1 MCQLRP
7 QTDWRVILKHSKYER
22 RENSRLFLL
31 LKIVSL
37 RFQYIENMIKR
48 ALILFVAAMLAAFT
62 ADAQYRLL
70 YESFTIGGN
79 GDTSRTAVAVSRDNC
94 LQINSA
100 DPAEENPIP
109 GIAQHITYI
118 DYNRDTA
125 FYQLYYS
132 NKEQYYCGFSIK
144 SGNEYTLEKTE
155 KVNGYNCKKYTTSLF
170 SNKMEIWATED
181 LKFRATPSSSF
192 ADLPGVVVQ
201 ITRNGN
207 TTTRLA
213 SVSKFKDVAP
223 IPPANLGQYTDRRS
237 IGNLEKEKLVIT
249 IPVFQDAQICFN
261 PKLEKS
267 KTVPFDTVLPYSNGT
282 IILKRMNLKQLPA
295 HYQIFAELTEQ
306 SNGDA
311 YDRTGSIFVIPAS
324 KINFL
329 NALIDSVGVLP
340 TFTDKNGEEYQG
352 IKLEKDYT
360 PLVELVRFF
369 TPFGVKHFNQY
380 RSLPD
385 KEWEDAAYYK
395 QDVSDLREYLQ
406 GDVYIGAFIGNYDGG
421 GHKITLDLKAYP
433 ESYEWTSDEDKLWTL
448 PLFNTCNVM
457 EMSGQNYGK
466 FFETDSLT
474 VTFTVPEGLTSLRLR
489 YISTGHG
496 GWDNGDEFVPKENV
510 ILIDG
515 QPRFRHTPWRSDC
528 GTFRTYNP
536 ASGNFWNGMSSS
548 DYSRSGWCPG
558 TATQP
563 VYFDLTGLTPGEHT
577 ITIAIPQ
584 GQREGTYFSAWNV
597 SGVLIGRK

>member
-1 MCQLRP
+1 
-7 QTDWRVILKHSKYER
+7 
-22 RENSRLFLL
+22 
-31 LKIVSL
+31 
-37 RFQYIENMIKR
+37 MIKR
-48 ALILFVAAMLAAFT
+48 TIFLTVAVIMAVFT
-62 ADAQYRLL
+62 ASAQYQLI
-70 YESFTIGGN
+70 YETFSDGS
-79 GDTSRTAVAVSRDNC
+79 GDTSRTLVTVAGEQLR
-94 LQINSA
+94 IASA
-100 DPAEENPIP
+100 DPEEPNPIP
-109 GIAQHITYI
+109 GIAKHITYI
-118 DYNRDTA
+118 DFAHDTA
-125 FYQLYYS
+125 FHQLYYTE
-132 NKEQYYCGFSIK
+132 KEQYFTGISLHTGHDYEF
-144 SGNEYTLEKTE
+144 EKTE
-155 KVNGYNCKKYTTSLF
+155 IVDGYRCKKYTTSLF
-170 SNKMEIWATED
+170 SNRMEIWMTED
-181 LKFRATPSSSF
+181 LKYHATPTTTF
-192 ADLPGVVVQ
+192 ADLPGVLVQ
-201 ITRNGN
+201 YTRNGN

-213 SVSKFKDVAP
+213 SEKIEKNMLHKQEPQPLVP
-223 IPPANLGQYTDRRS
+223 RNLGTYMKSRQLGY
-237 IGNLEKEKLVIT
+237 LEKEKLVIT
-249 IPVFQDAQICFN
+249 IPVFHDAQICFN

-267 KTVPFDTVLPYSNGT
+267 RTIPFDTVLPYSNGT
-282 IILKRMNLKQLPA
+282 IILKRLNLKQLPA

-311 YDRTGSIFVIPAS
+311 YDRTGSIFVIPTAQ
-324 KINFL
+324 KVNFL

-340 TFTDKNGEEYQG
+340 IFTDKNGEQYQG
-352 IKLEKDYT
+352 IRLEKNYT

-395 QDVSDLREYLQ
+395 QDVSDLRQYLQ

-421 GHKITLDLKAYP
+421 GHKISLDLKAYP
-433 ESYEWTSDEDKLWTL
+433 ESYEWSGNVNENYWTL

-466 FFETDSLT
+466 LFETDSLT

-528 GTFRTYNP
+528 GTFRTFNP

-577 ITIAIPQ
+577 LTIAIPQ

-597 SGVLIGRK
+597 SGVLIGKK

>member
-1 MCQLRP
+1 MMKRTFTL
-7 QTDWRVILKHSKYER
+7 
-22 RENSRLFLL
+22 
-31 LKIVSL
+31 IVAV
-37 RFQYIENMIKR
+37 MM
-48 ALILFVAAMLAAFT
+48 AVFT
-62 ADAQYRLL
+62 VNAQYRLL
-70 YESFTIGGN
+70 YESFAVGGN
-79 GDTSRTAVAVSRDNC
+79 GDTSHTMVTVAGDQLR
-94 LQINSA
+94 IASA
-100 DPAEENPIP
+100 DPEEANPIP

-118 DYNRDTA
+118 DFAHDTA

-132 NKEQYYCGFSIK
+132 EKEQYYTGFSIQNN
-144 SGNEYTLEKTE
+144 NEYTFEKTE
-155 KVNGYNCKKYTTSLF
+155 KINGYKCKKYTTSLF
-170 SNKMEIWATED
+170 SNKMEIWMTED
-181 LKFRATPSSSF
+181 LKFRATPTSTF
-192 ADLPGVVVQ
+192 ANLPGVLVQ
-201 ITRNGN
+201 YTRNGN
-207 TTTRLA
+207 TTTRLV
-213 SVSKFKDVAP
+213 SVEKYKNAEP
-223 IPPANLGQYTDRRS
+223 AIPANLGTYKESRQLGY
-237 IGNLEKEKLVIT
+237 LEKEKLVIT

-282 IILKRMNLKQLPA
+282 IILKRMNMQRLPS

-324 KINFL
+324 KISFL

-340 TFTDKNGEEYQG
+340 TFTDKNGEQYQG
-352 IKLEKDYT
+352 IKLEKNYT

-369 TPFGVKHFNQY
+369 TPFGVHHFNQY
-380 RSLPD
+380 RSLSD

-395 QDVSDLREYLQ
+395 QDVSDLRQYLR

-421 GHKITLDLKAYP
+421 GHKISLDLKAYP
-433 ESYEWTSDEDKLWTL
+433 ESYEWNSSEDKLWTL

-474 VTFTVPEGLTSLRLR
+474 VTFTVPEGLSSLRLR

-515 QPRFRHTPWRSDC
+515 EPRFRHTPWRSDC
-528 GTFRTYNP
+528 GTFRTFNP

-597 SGVLIGRK
+597 SGVLVGMRR

>member
-1 MCQLRP
+1 M
-7 QTDWRVILKHSKYER
+7 TKK
-22 RENSRLFLL
+22 LFLA
-31 LKIVSL
+31 IT
-37 RFQYIENMIKR
+37 
-48 ALILFVAAMLAAFT
+48 MLAAAIT
-62 ADAQYRLL
+62 ANAQYRLL
-70 YESFTIGGN
+70 YESFSDGS
-79 GDTSRTAVAVSRDNC
+79 GDTSRTLVTVAGDQLR
-94 LQINSA
+94 IASA
-100 DPAEENPIP
+100 DPEEPNPIP
-109 GIAQHITYI
+109 GIAKHFTYI
-118 DYNRDTA
+118 DFAHDTA

-132 NKEQYYCGFSIK
+132 EKEQYFTGVSLH
-144 SGNEYTLEKTE
+144 SGNDYQFEKVE
-155 KVNGYNCKKYTTSLF
+155 IVNGYRCKKYTTSLF
-170 SNKMEIWATED
+170 SNRMEIWMTED
-181 LKFRATPSSSF
+181 FQYRATPTTTF
-192 ADLPGVVVQ
+192 ADLPGVLVQ
-201 ITRNGN
+201 YTRNGN
-207 TTTRLA
+207 TTTRL
-213 SVSKFKDVAP
+213 VSEKIETTVRNKKETVP
-223 IPPANLGQYTDRRS
+223 LVPANLGTYMKSRQL
-237 IGNLEKEKLVIT
+237 GNLEKEKLVIT
-249 IPVFQDAQICFN
+249 IPVFHDAQICFN

-267 KTVPFDTVLPYSNGT
+267 RNIPFDTVLPYSNGT
-282 IILKRMNLKQLPA
+282 IILKRLNLKQLPA

-311 YDRTGSIFVIPAS
+311 YDRTGSIFVIPTTQ
-324 KINFL
+324 KVNFL

-340 TFTDKNGEEYQG
+340 VFTDKNGEKYQG
-352 IKLEKDYT
+352 IKLEKNYT

-395 QDVSDLREYLQ
+395 QDVSDLRQYLQ
-406 GDVYIGAFIGNYDGG
+406 GDVYIGAFIGNYDDG
-421 GHKITLDLKAYP
+421 GHKISIDLKAYP
-433 ESYEWTSDEDKLWTL
+433 ESYEWNNSGDHLWTL

-457 EMSGQNYGK
+457 EMSGQNYGTL
-466 FFETDSLT
+466 FGTDSLT

-489 YISTGHG
+489 YLSTGHG

-515 QPRFRHTPWRSDC
+515 KPRFRYTPWRSDC

-577 ITIAIPQ
+577 MTIAIPQ

-597 SGVLIGRK
+597 SGVLIGLRTED

>member
-1 MCQLRP
+1 
-7 QTDWRVILKHSKYER
+7 LKRH
-22 RENSRLFLL
+22 
-31 LKIVSL
+31 
-37 RFQYIENMIKR
+37 
-48 ALILFVAAMLAAFT
+48 
-62 ADAQYRLL
+62 
-70 YESFTIGGN
+70 
-79 GDTSRTAVAVSRDNC
+79 
-94 LQINSA
+94 
-100 DPAEENPIP
+100 
-109 GIAQHITYI
+109 
-118 DYNRDTA
+118 
-125 FYQLYYS
+125 
-132 NKEQYYCGFSIK
+132 
-144 SGNEYTLEKTE
+144 
-155 KVNGYNCKKYTTSLF
+155 
-170 SNKMEIWATED
+170 
-181 LKFRATPSSSF
+181 RATPAASF
-192 ADLPGVVVQ
+192 GNLPGVVVQ

-213 SVSKFKDVAP
+213 KVEKYKDVEL
-223 IPPANLGQYTDRRS
+223 IITDNFGQYTDRRAL
-237 IGNLEKEKLVIT
+237 GNLEKEKLVIT
-249 IPVFQDAQICFN
+249 IPVFRDAQICFN

-267 KTVPFDTVLPYSNGT
+267 RTIPFDTVLPYSNGT
-282 IILKRMNLKQLPA
+282 IILKRLNLKQLPA

-311 YDRTGSIFVIPAS
+311 YDRTGSIFVIPTS
-324 KINFL
+324 QKTNFL

-340 TFTDKNGEEYQG
+340 VFTDKNGEQYQG
-352 IKLEKDYT
+352 IKLEKNYT

-369 TPFGVKHFNQY
+369 TPFGVNHFNQY

-395 QDVSDLREYLQ
+395 QDVSDLRQYLQ

-433 ESYEWTSDEDKLWTL
+433 ESYEWTSGDDNLWTL

-466 FFETDSLT
+466 LFETDSLT

-489 YISTGHG
+489 YLSTGHG
-496 GWDNGDEFVPKENV
+496 GWDNGDEFVPKENI

>member
-1 MCQLRP
+1 MMKRTFTL
-7 QTDWRVILKHSKYER
+7 
-22 RENSRLFLL
+22 
-31 LKIVSL
+31 IVAV
-37 RFQYIENMIKR
+37 MM
-48 ALILFVAAMLAAFT
+48 AVFT
-62 ADAQYRLL
+62 VNAQYRLL
-70 YESFTIGGN
+70 YESFAVGGN
-79 GDTSRTAVAVSRDNC
+79 GDTSHTMVTVAGDQLR
-94 LQINSA
+94 IASA
-100 DPAEENPIP
+100 DPEEANPIP

-118 DYNRDTA
+118 DFAHDTA

-132 NKEQYYCGFSIK
+132 EKEQYYTGFSIQ
-144 SGNEYTLEKTE
+144 NNTEYTFEKTE
-155 KVNGYNCKKYTTSLF
+155 KINGYKCKKYTTSLF
-170 SNKMEIWATED
+170 SNKMEIWMTED
-181 LKFRATPSSSF
+181 LKFRATPTSTF
-192 ADLPGVVVQ
+192 ANLPGVLVQ
-201 ITRNGN
+201 YTRNGN
-207 TTTRLA
+207 TTTRLV
-213 SVSKFKDVAP
+213 SVEKYKNAEP
-223 IPPANLGQYTDRRS
+223 AIPANLGTYKESRQLGY
-237 IGNLEKEKLVIT
+237 LEKEKLVIT

-282 IILKRMNLKQLPA
+282 IILKRMNMQRLPS

-324 KINFL
+324 KISFL

-340 TFTDKNGEEYQG
+340 TFTDKNGEQYQG
-352 IKLEKDYT
+352 IKLEKNYT

-369 TPFGVKHFNQY
+369 TPFGVHHFNQY
-380 RSLPD
+380 RSLSD

-395 QDVSDLREYLQ
+395 QDVSDLRQYLR

-421 GHKITLDLKAYP
+421 GHKISLDLKAYP
-433 ESYEWTSDEDKLWTL
+433 ESYEWNSSEDKLWTL

-474 VTFTVPEGLTSLRLR
+474 VTFTVPEGLSSLRLR

-496 GWDNGDEFVPKENV
+496 GWDSGDEFVPKENV
-510 ILIDG
+510 IIIDG

-528 GTFRTYNP
+528 GTFRTFNP

-563 VYFDLTGLTPGEHT
+563 VYFDLTGLAPGEHT
-577 ITIAIPQ
+577 ITVAIPQ

-597 SGVLIGRK
+597 SGVLVGRW

>member
-1 MCQLRP
+1 
-7 QTDWRVILKHSKYER
+7 
-22 RENSRLFLL
+22 
-31 LKIVSL
+31 
-37 RFQYIENMIKR
+37 MIKR
-48 ALILFVAAMLAAFT
+48 AITLLAAVLMASFSVN
-62 ADAQYRLL
+62 AQYQLL
-70 YESFTIGGN
+70 YETFSDGSD
-79 GDTSRTAVAVSRDNC
+79 DTSRTMVTVAGDQLR
-94 LQINSA
+94 IASA
-100 DPAEENPIP
+100 DPEEANPIP
-109 GIAQHITYI
+109 GIAKHITYI
-118 DYNRDTA
+118 DFASDTA

-132 NKEQYYCGFSIK
+132 EKEQYFTGVSLH
-144 SGNEYTLEKTE
+144 SGNDYQFEKVE
-155 KVNGYNCKKYTTSLF
+155 IVNGYRCKKYTTSLF
-170 SNKMEIWATED
+170 SNRMEIWMTED
-181 LKFRATPSSSF
+181 LKYRATPTTTF
-192 ADLPGVVVQ
+192 ADLPGVLVQ
-201 ITRNGN
+201 YTRNGN
-207 TTTRLA
+207 ATTRLA
-213 SVSKFKDVAP
+213 SEKIEKARRNKMDIQP
-223 IPPANLGQYTDRRS
+223 LIPTNLGTYMKSRQL
-237 IGNLEKEKLVIT
+237 GNLEKEKLVIT
-249 IPVFQDAQICFN
+249 IPIFKDAQICFN

-267 KTVPFDTVLPYSNGT
+267 KTVPFDTVLRYSNGT
-282 IILKRMNLKQLPA
+282 IILKRTNLKQLPS

-311 YDRTGSIFVIPAS
+311 YDRTGSIFVIPTS
-324 KINFL
+324 KISFL

-340 TFTDKNGEEYQG
+340 VFTDKNGEKYQG
-352 IKLEKDYT
+352 IKLEKNYT

-369 TPFGVKHFNQY
+369 TPFGVHHFNQY
-380 RSLPD
+380 RSLSD

-395 QDVSDLREYLQ
+395 QDVSDLHQYLQ

-421 GHKITLDLKAYP
+421 GHKISLDLKAYP
-433 ESYEWTSDEDKLWTL
+433 ESYEWSSGEDKLWTL

-474 VTFTVPEGLTSLRLR
+474 VTFTVPEGLNSLRLR

-496 GWDNGDEFVPKENV
+496 GWDSGDEFVPKENV

-528 GTFRTYNP
+528 GTFRTFNP

-577 ITIAIPQ
+577 ITVAIPQ

-597 SGVLIGRK
+597 SGVLVGVRNEE

>member
-1 MCQLRP
+1 MYLCAFNFAKRN
-7 QTDWRVILKHSKYER
+7 T
-22 RENSRLFLL
+22 
-31 LKIVSL
+31 
-37 RFQYIENMIKR
+37 MIKR
-48 ALILFVAAMLAAFT
+48 AFIFLVTVILSFCT
-62 ADAQYRLL
+62 ANAQYRLI
-70 YESFTIGGN
+70 YESFAIGGS
-79 GDTSRTAVAVSRDNC
+79 GDTSRTLVATSPNQNAA
-94 LQINSA
+94 LISSA
-100 DPAEENPIP
+100 DPEEANPIP
-109 GIAQHITYI
+109 GIAKHFTYI
-118 DYNRDTA
+118 DYGRDTV

-132 NKEQYYCGFSIK
+132 KDEQYFTGYSLNN
-144 SGNEYTLEKTE
+144 GNEYTLEKTE
-155 KVNGYNCKKYTTSLF
+155 KLNGYNCKKYTTTLF
-170 SNKMEIWATED
+170 SNKMEIWVTED
-181 LKFRATPSSSF
+181 LKKHRATPSASF
-192 ADLPGVVVQ
+192 GNLPGVIVQ

-213 SVSKFKDVAP
+213 KVEKYKDVEP
-223 IPPANLGQYTDRRS
+223 IITDNLGQYTDRLA
-237 IGNLEKEKLVIT
+237 INNLEKEKLVIT
-249 IPVFQDAQICFN
+249 IPVFHDAQICFN

-267 KTVPFDTVLPYSNGT
+267 RTIPFDTVLPYSNGT
-282 IILKRMNLKQLPA
+282 IILKRINLKQLPS

-311 YDRTGSIFVIPAS
+311 YDRTGSIFVIPTS
-324 KINFL
+324 QKTNFL

-340 TFTDKNGEEYQG
+340 TFTDKNGEQYQG
-352 IKLEKDYT
+352 IKLEKNYT

-380 RSLPD
+380 RSLND

-395 QDVSDLREYLQ
+395 QDVSDLRQYLQ

-421 GHKITLDLKAYP
+421 GHKISLDLKAYP
-433 ESYEWTSDEDKLWTL
+433 ESYEWKTGDENLWTL

-474 VTFTVPEGLTSLRLR
+474 VTFNVPEGLTSLRLR
-489 YISTGHG
+489 YLSTGHG
-496 GWDNGDEFVPKENV
+496 GWDSGDEFVPKENV

-515 QPRFRHTPWRSDC
+515 QPRFHHTPWRSDC

-597 SGVLIGRK
+597 SGVLVGRK

>member
-1 MCQLRP
+1 
-7 QTDWRVILKHSKYER
+7 
-22 RENSRLFLL
+22 
-31 LKIVSL
+31 
-37 RFQYIENMIKR
+37 MIKR
-48 ALILFVAAMLAAFT
+48 TLLLCILAVAATFAAN
-62 ADAQYRLL
+62 AQYRLL
-70 YESFTIGGN
+70 YESFAVGGS
-79 GDTSRTAVAVSRDNC
+79 GDTSRTLVSVSGDQLC
-94 LQINSA
+94 ISSA
-100 DPAEENPIP
+100 DLEEANPIP
-109 GIAQHITYI
+109 GIAKHFTYI
-118 DYNRDTA
+118 DYAHDTA
-125 FYQLYYS
+125 YYQLYYTE
-132 NKEQYYCGFSIK
+132 KEQYFTGISLHT
-144 SGNEYTLEKTE
+144 GNDYTFETVE
-155 KVNGYNCKKYTTSLF
+155 IVNGYRCKKYTTSLF
-170 SNKMEIWATED
+170 SNRMEIWVTED
-181 LKFRATPSSSF
+181 FKYRATPTTTF
-192 ADLPGVVVQ
+192 ADLPGVLVQ
-201 ITRNGN
+201 YTRNGN
-207 TTTRLA
+207 ATTRL
-213 SVSKFKDVAP
+213 VSEKQETNLRNRKDVRP
-223 IPPANLGQYTDRRS
+223 VIPANLGQYTDRRA

-249 IPVFQDAQICFN
+249 IPVFKESQICFN
-261 PKLEKS
+261 PKLAKS
-267 KTVPFDTVLPYSNGT
+267 RTIPFDTVLPYSNGT
-282 IILKRMNLKQLPA
+282 IILKRMNLKQLPP

-324 KINFL
+324 QKVNFL

-340 TFTDKNGEEYQG
+340 VFTGKNGAEYQG

-369 TPFGVKHFNQY
+369 TPFGVHHFNQY

-395 QDVSDLREYLQ
+395 QDVSDLRQYLQ

-433 ESYEWTSDEDKLWTL
+433 ESYEWTTGEDKLWTL

-466 FFETDSLT
+466 LFETDSLS

-489 YISTGHG
+489 YLSTGHG
-496 GWDNGDEFVPKENV
+496 GWDSGDEFVPKENV

-577 ITIAIPQ
+577 ITVAIPQ

>member
-1 MCQLRP
+1 
-7 QTDWRVILKHSKYER
+7 
-22 RENSRLFLL
+22 
-31 LKIVSL
+31 
-37 RFQYIENMIKR
+37 MIKR
-48 ALILFVAAMLAAFT
+48 TLFLFIAAIMAVLT
-62 ADAQYRLL
+62 LNAQYRLL
-70 YESFTIGGN
+70 YASYTVGGN
-79 GDTSRTAVAVSRDNC
+79 GDTSRTLVTVAGDQLS
-94 LQINSA
+94 IASA
-100 DPAEENPIP
+100 DPEEANPIP
-109 GIAQHITYI
+109 GIAKHITYI
-118 DYNRDTA
+118 DYAHDTA

-132 NKEQYYCGFSIK
+132 EKEQYFTGISLHT
-144 SGNEYTLEKTE
+144 GNDYQFEKIETI
-155 KVNGYNCKKYTTSLF
+155 NGYRCKKYTTSLF
-170 SNKMEIWATED
+170 SNRMEIWVTED
-181 LKFRATPSSSF
+181 FKYRATPTTTF
-192 ADLPGVVVQ
+192 ADLPGVLVQ
-201 ITRNGN
+201 YTRNGN
-207 TTTRLA
+207 TTTRL
-213 SVSKFKDVAP
+213 VSEKIESSHRNKNGSSP
-223 IPPANLGQYTDRRS
+223 IIPANLGQYTDRRA

-249 IPVFQDAQICFN
+249 IPVFKDAQICFN

-267 KTVPFDTVLPYSNGT
+267 KTIPYDKVLPYSNGT
-282 IILKRMNLKQLPA
+282 IILKRMNLKQLPP

-311 YDRTGSIFVIPAS
+311 YDRTGSVFVIPTS
-324 KINFL
+324 KISFL

-340 TFTDKNGEEYQG
+340 TFTDKTGEQYQG

-369 TPFGVKHFNQY
+369 TPFGVHHFNQY

-395 QDVSDLREYLQ
+395 QDVSDLRQYLQ
-406 GDVYIGAFIGNYDGG
+406 GDVYIGAFIGNYDAG
-421 GHKITLDLKAYP
+421 GHKISLDLKAYP
-433 ESYEWTSDEDKLWTL
+433 ESYEWSGNADESCWTL

-466 FFETDSLT
+466 LFETDSLT
-474 VTFTVPEGLTSLRLR
+474 VTFTVPEGLKSLRLR

-528 GTFRTYNP
+528 GTFRVYNP
-536 ASGNFWNGMSSS
+536 ASGNFWNGLSSS

-563 VYFDLTGLTPGEHT
+563 VYFDLTGLAPGQHT
-577 ITIAIPQ
+577 LTVAIPQ
-584 GQREGTYFSAWNV
+584 GQREGSYFSAWNV
-597 SGVLIGRK
+597 SGILIGRK

>member
-1 MCQLRP
+1 MATFAANAQHWL
-7 QTDWRVILKHSKYER
+7 VYET
-22 RENSRLFLL
+22 
-31 LKIVSL
+31 
-37 RFQYIENMIKR
+37 
-48 ALILFVAAMLAAFT
+48 FT
-62 ADAQYRLL
+62 V
-70 YESFTIGGN
+70 GG
-79 GDTSRTAVAVSRDNC
+79 GDTSRTNVAVNQDMVVIS
-94 LQINSA
+94 SA
-100 DPAEENPIP
+100 DPEEANPIP
-109 GIAQHITYI
+109 GIAKHITYI
-118 DYNRDTA
+118 YYPLDTA
-125 FYQLYYS
+125 FYQLNYTYPEKYYT
-132 NKEQYYCGFSIK
+132 GFSIK
-144 SGNEYTLEKTE
+144 NNNEYTFE
-155 KVNGYNCKKYTTSLF
+155 KVEKINGYKCKKYTTTLF
-170 SNKMEIWATED
+170 SNKMEVWITED
-181 LKFRATPSSSF
+181 LKYLATPTTTF
-192 ADLPGVVVQ
+192 ADLPGVLVQ
-201 ITRNGN
+201 YTRNGN

-213 SVSKFKDVAP
+213 SVSRYKNIEFP
-223 IPPANLGQYTDRRS
+223 QPQNLGTHLDRRALN
-237 IGNLEKEKLVIT
+237 NLEKEKLVIT
-249 IPVFQDAQICFN
+249 IPVFKESQICFN

-267 KTVPFDTVLPYSNGT
+267 RTIPFDTVLPYSNGT
-282 IILKRMNLKQLPA
+282 LILKRMNLKQLPP

-324 KINFL
+324 QKVNFL

-340 TFTDKNGEEYQG
+340 VFTGKNGAEYQG

-369 TPFGVKHFNQY
+369 TPFGVHHFNQY

-395 QDVSDLREYLQ
+395 QDVSDLRQYLQ
-406 GDVYIGAFIGNYDGG
+406 GDVYIGAFIGNYDAG

-433 ESYEWTSDEDKLWTL
+433 ESYEWTGNADESYWTL

-457 EMSGQNYGK
+457 EMSGQNYGTL
-466 FFETDSLT
+466 FGTDSLT

-489 YISTGHG
+489 YLSTGHG

-528 GTFRTYNP
+528 GTFRVYNP
-536 ASGNFWNGMSSS
+536 ASGNFWNGLSSS

-563 VYFDLTGLTPGEHT
+563 VYFDLTGLAPGPHT
-577 ITIAIPQ
+577 LTVAIPQ
-584 GQREGTYFSAWNV
+584 GEREGTYFSAWNV
-597 SGVLIGRK
+597 SGVLVGTR

>member
-1 MCQLRP
+1 
-7 QTDWRVILKHSKYER
+7 
-22 RENSRLFLL
+22 
-31 LKIVSL
+31 
-37 RFQYIENMIKR
+37 MIKR
-48 ALILFVAAMLAAFT
+48 TLLLLFAAVTAAF
-62 ADAQYRLL
+62 AANAQYRLI
-70 YESFTIGGN
+70 YNSYAVDAG
-79 GDTSRTAVAVSRDNC
+79 GDTSHTEVLAVQNC
-94 LQINSA
+94 LRIASA

-118 DYNRDTA
+118 DYSRDTA
-125 FYQLYYS
+125 FYQLYYTD
-132 NKEQYYCGFSIK
+132 NEQYYCGFGIQ
-144 SGNEYTLEKTE
+144 NDNDYTLEKTE

-170 SNKMEIWATED
+170 SNKMEIWVTED
-181 LKFRATPSSSF
+181 LGFRATASSGF
-192 ADLPGVVVQ
+192 ANLPGVLVKLV
-201 ITRNGN
+201 RNGN
-207 TTTRLA
+207 SATELA
-213 SVSKFKDVAP
+213 SVKKDKKLANI
-223 IPPANLGQYTDRRS
+223 IPQDLGQYTDRRAL
-237 IGNLEKEKLVIT
+237 GNLEKEKLVIT
-249 IPVFQDAQICFN
+249 IPVFHDAQICFN

-267 KTVPFDTVLPYSNGT
+267 RTVPYDTTLPYSNGT
-282 IILKRMNLKQLPA
+282 IILKRLNMKQLPP

-324 KINFL
+324 KISFL

-340 TFTDKNGEEYQG
+340 VVTDKNGEQYQG

-369 TPFGVKHFNQY
+369 TPFGVHHFNQY
-380 RSLPD
+380 RSLND

-395 QDVSDLREYLQ
+395 QDVSDLRQFLQ
-406 GDVYIGAFIGNYDGG
+406 GDVYIGAFIGNYDAG

-433 ESYEWTSDEDKLWTL
+433 ESYEWSGNTDEHCWTL

-466 FFETDSLT
+466 LFETDSLT
-474 VTFTVPEGLTSLRLR
+474 VTFTVPEGLKSLRLR
-489 YISTGHG
+489 YLSTGHG
-496 GWDNGDEFVPKENV
+496 GWDSGDEFVPKENV

-528 GTFRTYNP
+528 GTFRVFNP
-536 ASGNFWNGMSSS
+536 ASGNFWNGLSSS

-563 VYFDLTGLTPGEHT
+563 VYFDLTGLAPGTHT
-577 ITIAIPQ
+577 LTVAIPQ

-597 SGVLIGRK
+597 SGVLIGTR

>member
-1 MCQLRP
+1 MLA
-7 QTDWRVILKHSKYER
+7 K
-22 RENSRLFLL
+22 NM
-31 LKIVSL
+31 
-37 RFQYIENMIKR
+37 YICAFIITNRNTMIKR
-48 ALILFVAAMLAAFT
+48 TFIFLVTVILTLCT
-62 ADAQYRLL
+62 ANAQYRLL
-70 YESFTIGGN
+70 YESFTDGS
-79 GDTSRTAVAVSRDNC
+79 GDTSRTIVTVSNDQLC
-94 LQINSA
+94 ISSA
-100 DPAEENPIP
+100 NPEEPNPIP
-109 GIAQHITYI
+109 GIAKHYTYI
-118 DYNRDTA
+118 DFAHDTA

-132 NKEQYYCGFSIK
+132 GKEQYFTGISLHT
-144 SGNEYTLEKTE
+144 GNDYQFE
-155 KVNGYNCKKYTTSLF
+155 KVEIIDGYRCKKYTTSLF
-170 SNKMEIWATED
+170 SNRMEIWMTED
-181 LKFRATPSSSF
+181 LKYRATPTTTF
-192 ADLPGVVVQ
+192 ADLPGVLVRY
-201 ITRNGN
+201 TRNGN
-207 TTTRLA
+207 ATTRLA
-213 SVSKFKDVAP
+213 SESFGTTSRNKMDVKP
-223 IPPANLGQYTDRRS
+223 VIPANLGTYMTSRALNS
-237 IGNLEKEKLVIT
+237 LEKEKLVIST
-249 IPVFQDAQICFN
+249 PIFRNAQICFN
-261 PKLEKS
+261 PKLP
-267 KTVPFDTVLPYSNGT
+267 KTSMIPYDTTLPYSNGT
-282 IILKRMNLKQLPA
+282 IILKRLKLQQLPA

-324 KINFL
+324 KISFL

-340 TFTDKNGEEYQG
+340 TFTDKNGEQYQG

-369 TPFGVKHFNQY
+369 TPFGVHHFNQY
-380 RSLPD
+380 RSLND

-395 QDVSDLREYLQ
+395 QDVSDLRQYLQ
-406 GDVYIGAFIGNYDGG
+406 GDVYIGAFIGNYDAG

-433 ESYEWTSDEDKLWTL
+433 ESYEWTGDINKEYWTQ

-466 FFETDSLT
+466 LFETDSLT

-496 GWDNGDEFVPKENV
+496 GWDTGDEFVPKENV

-515 QPRFRHTPWRSDC
+515 KPRFSHTPWRSDC
-528 GTFRTYNP
+528 GTFRVFNP
-536 ASGNFWNGMSSS
+536 ASGNFWNGLSSS

-584 GQREGTYFSAWNV
+584 GQREGSYFSAWNV
-597 SGVLIGRK
+597 SGVLIGTMRR

>member
-1 MCQLRP
+1 M
-7 QTDWRVILKHSKYER
+7 INMAKKHL
-22 RENSRLFLL
+22 LF
-31 LKIVSL
+31 
-37 RFQYIENMIKR
+37 F
-48 ALILFVAAMLAAFT
+48 AAIMLATLT
-62 ADAQYRLL
+62 ASAQYRLL
-70 YESFTIGGN
+70 YESFSDGSD
-79 GDTSRTAVAVSRDNC
+79 GDTSRTEVMATQNC
-94 LQINSA
+94 LKISSA
-100 DPAEENPIP
+100 DFAEENPIP
-109 GIAQHITYI
+109 GIAQHFTYI
-118 DYNRDTA
+118 DYNHDTA

-132 NKEQYYCGFSIK
+132 ANEQYYCGLSLK
-144 SGNEYTLEKTE
+144 NGNEYTLEKTE
-155 KVNGYNCKKYTTSLF
+155 KINGYNCKKYTTTLF
-170 SNKMEIWATED
+170 SNKMEIWVTEE

-192 ADLPGVVVQ
+192 ADLPGVLVQ
-201 ITRNGN
+201 LTRNGN

-213 SVSKFKDVAP
+213 SVKKTKDAEP
-223 IPPANLGQYTDRRS
+223 LIPSNLGQLTDHRALN
-237 IGNLEKEKLVIT
+237 NLEKEKLVIT
-249 IPVFQDAQICFN
+249 IPVFKDAQICFN
-261 PKLEKS
+261 PKLPKP
-267 KTVPFDTVLPYSNGT
+267 TDVPFDTVLPFSNGT
-282 IILKRMNLKQLPA
+282 IILKRINMQQLPA

-311 YDRTGSIFVIPAS
+311 YDRTGSVFVIPTS
-324 KINFL
+324 KISFL

-340 TFTDKNGEEYQG
+340 VFTDKNGEQYQG
-352 IKLEKDYT
+352 IKLEKNYL

-369 TPFGVKHFNQY
+369 TPFGVHHFNQY

-395 QDVSDLREYLQ
+395 QDVSDLRQYLQ
-406 GDVYIGAFIGNYDGG
+406 GNVYIGAFIGNYDAG

-433 ESYEWTSDEDKLWTL
+433 ESYEWNSGEDKLWTL

-466 FFETDSLT
+466 LFETDSLT

-515 QPRFRHTPWRSDC
+515 DPRFRHTPWRSDC
-528 GTFRTYNP
+528 GTFRTFNP

-577 ITIAIPQ
+577 LTVAIPQ

-597 SGVLIGRK
+597 SGVLIGLKTVD